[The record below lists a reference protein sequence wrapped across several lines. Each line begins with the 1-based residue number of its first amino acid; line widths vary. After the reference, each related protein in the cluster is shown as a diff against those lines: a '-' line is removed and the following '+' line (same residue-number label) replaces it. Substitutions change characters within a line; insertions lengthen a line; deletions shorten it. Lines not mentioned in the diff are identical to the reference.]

1 MRPMRNPEKTMV
13 QVADLNVQLTRK
25 AVKNLRIMV
34 YPPDGEVRVSSPWA
48 MTDGDIRAAI
58 LARLSWI
65 RQHQQQFQQQTPSP
79 VLKYQ
84 SGETHSFLGQDYILR
99 VHEVA
104 GRSRIELRDAAFMEM
119 YCPPEAAHAERQ
131 ALLHKH
137 YRQALKDR
145 IPGIVAHYEPILGV
159 QVAEWGVKRMRTRW
173 GTCNIRARRI
183 WLGLELARYAE
194 ICLEYVVLHEM
205 AHLLERLHN
214 DRFKSILDAA
224 MPDWRRVKNQ
234 LRSGSADPSC

>member
-1 MRPMRNPEKTMV
+1 MRNPEKTMV
-13 QVADLNVQLTRK
+13 QVADLNLQLTRK

-34 YPPDGEVRVSSPWA
+34 CPPDGEVRVSAPWA

-65 RQHQQQFQQQTPSP
+65 RQHQQQFQHHTPSP
-79 VLKYQ
+79 VLEYQ
-84 SGETHSFLGQDYILR
+84 SGETHSYLGQNYILR
-99 VHEVA
+99 VHEMA
-104 GRSRIELRDAAFMEM
+104 GRGRIEMCDDAFMEM
-119 YCPPEAAHAERQ
+119 YCPPEAAQADRQ
-131 ALLHKH
+131 ALLHKY

-145 IPGIVAHYEPILGV
+145 IPNIVAHYEPILGV

-205 AHLLERLHN
+205 THLLERLHN
-214 DRFKSILDAA
+214 DRFRSILDAA

-234 LRSGSADPSC
+234 LRSGSPLLAESS